1 MPKFMLQASYTAE
14 GLKGLIKDKASARKA
29 AITKLVE
36 AAGGRLEAM
45 YYTFGKDDVFLI
57 VDLPDNA
64 TAAAISLTVSATG
77 LVRGRTTPLLTIEET
92 DRALGKNL
100 AYKAPGH

>member
-14 GLKGLIKDKASARKA
+14 GFKGLVKDKASGRKA

-57 VDLPDNA
+57 VDLPDNVS
-64 TAAAISLTVSATG
+64 AAAISLTVSATG
-77 LVRGRTTPLLTIEET
+77 LVRGRTTPLLTVEET
-92 DRALGKNL
+92 DRALGKDL
-100 AYKAPGH
+100 HYKAPGH